1 MTTIV
6 HDYNEVI
13 ERIKEDRLDEDF
25 RKELMIKV
33 FAHTNEYDHAIVSF
47 FKGDSEQLRYGEN
60 PQQSRVLFVLRIA
73 NTQLQVLNNYMV
85 KL

>member
-1 MTTIV
+1 
-6 HDYNEVI
+6 
-13 ERIKEDRLDEDF
+13 
-25 RKELMIKV
+25 MIKV